1 MRVLGPLLTALGI
14 LIGVAVSLA
23 IIAGVP
29 LPGIP
34 WLLAVGLAK
43 VGYLAAGGFI
53 AAGAVVTRLARRD
66 RAQQL
71 LASNGSRPESPSED
85 ERHSHDRLAP

>member
-1 MRVLGPLLTALGI
+1 V
-14 LIGVAVSLA
+14 GVAVSVA

-29 LPGIP
+29 LPGVP

-53 AAGAVVTRLARRD
+53 AAGAVVTRLGKRD
-66 RAQQL
+66 RDRKL
-71 LASNGSRPESPSED
+71 LEGGRQPEITTGAD
-85 ERHSHDRLAP
+85 RHDNDRLAP